1 MLRLIN
7 TDRSYTNESINE
19 ILEKSKQFVNLT
31 NMGILLTKIPKK
43 IKNIKISVVIP
54 VYNAHKYIKRAVRSI
69 QNQKFED
76 FEIILVDDVSKD
88 NSVKIMEE
96 LANED
101 SRIKII
107 KNNKNSGTLYSDVL
121 EF

>member
-19 ILEKSKQFVNLT
+19 VVERSRQYVNLT

-43 IKNIKISVVIP
+43 IKNPKISVVIP

-69 QNQKFED
+69 QNQ
-76 FEIILVDDVSKD
+76 
-88 NSVKIMEE
+88 
-96 LANED
+96 
-101 SRIKII
+101 
-107 KNNKNSGTLYSDVL
+107 
-121 EF
+121 